1 MHLLQNTIMSD
12 NSRLFAKIENKSLSK
27 KLIQKIQNT
36 KKIRLIPKN
45 SRRYMWADFIYRNQE
60 FSIFSGTGDLMF
72 FAENHNCSD
81 KILKEVL
88 GLVEY

>member
-1 MHLLQNTIMSD
+1 MSD

-27 KLIQKIQNT
+27 KLIQKIQT
-36 KKIRLIPKN
+36 KKKIRLVPEN
-45 SRRYMWADFIYRNQE
+45 SRRYVWADFKYKNQE
-60 FSIFSGTGDLMF
+60 FSIFSGSGDLMF
-72 FAENHNCSD
+72 FAGNQRCSD